1 MSRET
6 NQDVSVILVG
16 NKNDMKYARVVT
28 YEEGRNL
35 ASRYGISFM

>member
-16 NKNDMKYARVVT
+16 NKNDMGHARVVG
-28 YEEGRNL
+28 YE
-35 ASRYGISFM
+35 